1 MRYALLTSPES
12 FVDEIDLIEKIFDI
26 GLDALYIRKP
36 NLSERA
42 LDRFLLSLAEPIR
55 EQSFL
60 CGSPSK
66 ALEFG
71 LLGFHVSAN
80 FCVRNADATMRA
92 SGLLSVYAENQD
104 DWRKIPEDVLCKV
117 STLVVDS
124 LDGFPGSAFVASDAT
139 ELPADA
145 ENFFITSGIWEF
157 ADPVSAWRRL
167 CGR

>member
-1 MRYALLTSPES
+1 MRYALLTSSES
-12 FVDEIDLIEKIFDI
+12 FVDEIDLIEKFFDA
-26 GLDALYIRKP
+26 GLDLLYVWKP

-55 EQSFL
+55 GRSFL

-71 LLGFHVSAN
+71 LLGFHVSAD
-80 FCVRNADATMRA
+80 FCVRNADAAMRA
-92 SGLLSVYAENQD
+92 SGLLSVHAKSQD
-104 DWRKIPEDVLCKV
+104 DWRKVPEGVRNKV

-124 LDGFPGSAFVASDAT
+124 KEGFPCSAFVASDAT
-139 ELPADA
+139 ELSADA

-167 CGR
+167 CKK

>member
-12 FVDEIDLIEKIFDI
+12 FVDEIDLIEKIFDV
-26 GLDALYIRKP
+26 GLDALYIWKP
-36 NLSERA
+36 NLSDRA
-42 LDRFLLSLAEPIR
+42 LERFLLALAEPIR
-55 EQSFL
+55 ERSFL

-71 LLGFHVSAN
+71 LLGFHVSAD
-80 FCVRNADATMRA
+80 FCVRNVDVAMRA
-92 SGLLSVYAENQD
+92 SGLLSVHAKNQD
-104 DWRKIPEDVLCKV
+104 DWRNVPEVVRNKV

-124 LDGFPGSAFVASDAT
+124 LDGFPASAFVASDAT
-139 ELPADA
+139 ELPAGA

>member
-26 GLDALYIRKP
+26 GLDALYIWKP
-36 NLSERA
+36 NLSDRA
-42 LDRFLLSLAEPIR
+42 LERFLLSFAEPIR
-55 EQSFL
+55 KRSFL

-66 ALEFG
+66 ASEFG
-71 LLGFHVSAN
+71 LLGFHVSAD
-80 FCVRNADATMRA
+80 FCVRNADASMRA
-92 SGLLSVYAENQD
+92 SGLLSVHAKD
-104 DWRKIPEDVLCKV
+104 LGDWRKIPEGVRAKV

-124 LDGFPGSAFVASDAT
+124 LDGFPAPAFVASDAT
-139 ELPADA
+139 ELPAGA